1 MERPFLSKLIF
12 FLLGVLYSVII
23 SGQNT
28 NDLKKSVPLWFQYK
42 ELDQKAVLYWLN
54 DALSTTYNVS
64 SVNYTPVTP
73 VLTTVGTVATN
84 VDSFVVDGFEKGKP
98 FRFRVSKNTGVGF
111 IDFGIEQPFVHQ
123 RGRCLL
129 VLDDRFTTELDTEIK
144 TWIKDVK
151 GDGWLVD
158 TIWVKQENTVI
169 SVKQKIV
176 SWAKTGYPLSQA
188 VVLFGHI
195 PVPYSGST
203 AIDGHQPD
211 HVGAWPADVFY
222 ADINGVWTD
231 NAVNV
236 TTATRTENHNVPG
249 DGKYDQVFLPSD
261 LELEIGR
268 IDFSKLPAFS
278 LSEKDLLKKY
288 LQKNHIWRKGLKP
301 YPNSG
306 IMENNFPGFEEGF
319 GQNAWRNFIP
329 MFGRNNV
336 KEADYENILIN
347 EKHVFSFA
355 CGGGSYTS
363 CGGIGTTQNLWVA
376 KEIQSVF
383 TMTFGS
389 YFADWD
395 SQNNFLRSALAS
407 GDILTNA
414 WAGRPN
420 WLFYPM
426 ASGAH
431 IGYCTRL
438 TQNANTNIFSMGFG
452 ARYAHTALMGDPT
465 LRLHPVPS
473 MTDLQGVI
481 SGDSVTVSW
490 QKLDATQ
497 NKFLLYYSED
507 GNFDTYI
514 EVSDTSHTFGCLTPG
529 ITMEFMVRPLVLTH
543 SSSGS
548 YYNAG
553 TGESILLPITYKNA
567 PLAAFSAN
575 KNFENVQFDN
585 MSVHA
590 DQYFWDFGDG
600 NSSTLNEPTHVFK
613 NSGQYDVCLQVRKN
627 GCLENV
633 YCEKMVIESSLPDVV
648 ESILSHPECFGE
660 ANGSILIQT
669 TGGSDTDLTFLWSN
683 GAVTKDLN
691 NIGAGIYS
699 LTVTSV
705 ITGDTLIVSGINI
718 TEPEELIVNVEVTPS
733 TGQNGTAVFN
743 VFGGVKPYVFKLDP
757 EVQDIT
763 KLAPGFYTLTVTDAN
778 MCTKIVNFVIEM
790 SSSTSDLVKIAKIY
804 PNPAK
809 DFIRIDISG
818 SFQAISLIEPNG
830 KLVRAFSEAEISEK
844 VLNIQSVVPGLYY
857 LFARGTKGEIY
868 LSTVVVVK

>member
-1 MERPFLSKLIF
+1 MERSFLSKLMF
-12 FLLGVLYSVII
+12 VLLGISNSVII

-28 NDLKKSVPLWFQYK
+28 NDLKKSVPLWFQYN
-42 ELDQKAVLYWLN
+42 ESDQKAVLYWLN
-54 DALSTTYNVS
+54 DALATTYTVS
-64 SVNYTPVTP
+64 SVNYTPANP
-73 VLTTVGTVATN
+73 VLTSVGTVAAN
-84 VDSFVVDGFEKGKP
+84 VDSFVVSGFEKGKP
-98 FRFRVSKNTGVGF
+98 YRYRVSKNTGVGF

-129 VLDDRFTTELDTEIK
+129 VLDDRFTTELDTDIN
-144 TWIKDVK
+144 TWIKDIK

-249 DGKYDQVFLPSD
+249 DGKYDQVFLPTD
-261 LELEIGR
+261 LELEVGR

-288 LQKNHIWRKGLKP
+288 LQKNHVWRKGLKP

-389 YFADWD
+389 YFGDWD

-473 MTDLQGVI
+473 VTDLQAVV
-481 SGDSVTVSW
+481 SGDSVKVSW
-490 QKLDATQ
+490 KKQDATQ
-497 NKFLLYYSED
+497 NRFLLYYSEN

-543 SSSGS
+543 SASGS

-553 TGESILLPITYKNA
+553 TGESASLPIVYSNA
-567 PLAAFSAN
+567 PFASFSTI
-575 KNFENVQFDN
+575 KNFENVQFSN
-585 MSVHA
+585 LSMNA
-590 DQYFWDFGDG
+590 DKYLWDFGDG
-600 NSSTLNEPTHVFK
+600 NSSTSAEPIHIFRNE
-613 NSGQYDVCLQVRKN
+613 GQYNVCLKVIKN
-627 GCLENV
+627 DCLEDV
-633 YCEKMVIESSLPDVV
+633 YCETISIASSLPTTI
-648 ESILSHPECFGE
+648 ESFMVMPTCFDE
-660 ANGSILIQT
+660 VNGSIQIQI
-669 TGGSDTDLTFLWSN
+669 TGGSPNDLIYLWNN
-683 GAVTKDLN
+683 GASTQNLE
-691 NIGAGIYS
+691 NIGAGIYR
-699 LTVTSV
+699 LTITSS
-705 ITGDTLIVSGINI
+705 ITGGTII
-718 TEPEELIVNVEVTPS
+718 TPEFVLEQPEELIVNVEVTS
-733 TGQNGTAVFN
+733 SSGQNGTAVFN
-743 VFGGVKPYVFKLDP
+743 VFGGVQPYNFELFPSVS
-757 EVQDIT
+757 DIT
-763 KLAPGFYTLTVTDAN
+763 KLAPGIYNLTVTDAN
-778 MCTKIVNFVIEM
+778 MCSKVVNFVIEM
-790 SSSTSDLVKIAKIY
+790 SSSTSELVKITKIY

-809 DFIRIDISG
+809 DFIRPDISG
-818 SFQAISLIEPNG
+818 SYQNISLIEPNG
-830 KLVRAFSEAEISEK
+830 RLVRTFSEAEISEK
-844 VLNIQSVVPGLYY
+844 VLNIQSVVSGLYY
-857 LFARGTKGEIY
+857 LYARGTQGEIY
-868 LSTVVVVK
+868 ISTVVIIK